1 MSEEQDI
8 GQMATDA
15 NAAKSMLDNKVFNQA
30 FVEMNN
36 LIMEQLLATPLEAH
50 EERERLY
57 NMYKAGQMYVQQ
69 FKVLINRYEMVKQ
82 QQDVLK

>member
-15 NAAKSMLDNKVFNQA
+15 NAAKTMLENKVFNQA

>member
-15 NAAKSMLDNKVFNQA
+15 NAAKTMLDNKVFNQA